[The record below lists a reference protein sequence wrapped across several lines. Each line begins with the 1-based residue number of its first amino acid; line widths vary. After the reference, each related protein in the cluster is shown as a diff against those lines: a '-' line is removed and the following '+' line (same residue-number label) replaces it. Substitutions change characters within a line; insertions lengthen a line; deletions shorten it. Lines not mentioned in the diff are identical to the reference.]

1 MQSSLE
7 QVFKDPFYKITYK
20 MHLILTVGRLLMENG
35 ADSDR
40 TTRYIMRTAA
50 YMGIPAENVSCHIM
64 YTSLLLNV
72 KNEERTYTELTKCR
86 KHNVSMTVLAAVSRV
101 IWRAMRDN
109 WSLERFEKELE
120 TVESRKNPYSNFATA
135 LASRFACGGSCLLFG
150 GDFIA
155 FFVTA
160 VCAFFGFYAR
170 ILCNKRGFN
179 NYAGIAIAAFVATSL
194 ATLSQSVVHSAT
206 PMHPIVACALFI
218 VPGVPLINAADDM
231 LNSFIMAGITRAFHT
246 VLIIGSM
253 AFGTAIAL
261 HLGRITEFTT
271 ISLSPGDIYLYH
283 PIAAAI
289 SAGGFSL
296 LFNVPKRVPWAVS
309 VGGAVAVLL
318 RNICMFDFGLSQAT
332 GTLIGGGV
340 VGIAALSA
348 IHRFHVPNVV
358 LTTPSAI
365 PLVPGILLYRLL
377 FTLLNINDVSTEV
390 LLGALRNGI
399 EAATIIISIAVSVAI
414 PNIFWS
420 RPIRK
425 NKIAQEKK
433 LLASRFV
440 DQDD

>member
-1 MQSSLE
+1 MEPSLE

-20 MHLILTVGRLLMENG
+20 MSLILTVGRLMMENG

-40 TTRYIMRTAA
+40 TARYIMRAAA

-64 YTSLLLNV
+64 YTTLLLNV
-72 KNEERTYTELTKCR
+72 KNEEHTYTEITKCR
-86 KHNVSMTVLAAVSRV
+86 KHNVSMSVLAAVSRTM
-101 IWRAMRDN
+101 WRAMRDN
-109 WSLERFEKELE
+109 WTLERFEKELDRIK
-120 TVESRKNPYSNFATA
+120 SRKSPYSSFATA
-135 LASRFACGGSCLLFG
+135 IGSSFACGGSCLLFG

-170 ILCNKRGFN
+170 TICNERGFN

-194 ATLSQSVVHSAT
+194 AALSQGVVHSAT
-206 PMHPIVACALFI
+206 PMHPIVACALFL

-231 LNSFIMAGITRAFHT
+231 LNNFIMAGITRAFHT
-246 VLIIGSM
+246 VLIVGSL
-253 AFGTAIAL
+253 AFGTAAAL
-261 HLGRITEFTT
+261 HLGHVTDFAT

-289 SAGGFSL
+289 SAGGFSM
-296 LFNVPKRVPWAVS
+296 LFKVPKRVLWVVS
-309 VGGAVAVLL
+309 IGGAITVLL
-318 RNICMFDFGLSQAT
+318 RNICMFDLGLSQAA
-332 GTLIGGGV
+332 GTFIGGAV
-340 VGIAALSA
+340 VGLLALNA
-348 IHRFHVPNVV
+348 LRWFHVPNVV
-358 LTTPSAI
+358 LRTPSAI

-420 RPIRK
+420 RQIRK

-440 DQDD
+440 DQED

>member
-1 MQSSLE
+1 
-7 QVFKDPFYKITYK
+7 
-20 MHLILTVGRLLMENG
+20 
-35 ADSDR
+35 
-40 TTRYIMRTAA
+40 
-50 YMGIPAENVSCHIM
+50 
-64 YTSLLLNV
+64 
-72 KNEERTYTELTKCR
+72 
-86 KHNVSMTVLAAVSRV
+86 MTVLAAVSRV

-109 WSLERFEKELE
+109 WPLERFEKELE
-120 TVESRKNPYSNFATA
+120 TLENRKNPYSNFATA
-135 LASRFACGGSCLLFG
+135 IGSSFACGGSCLLFG

-160 VCAFFGFYAR
+160 VCAFFGFYTR

-194 ATLSQSVVHSAT
+194 ATLSQGVVHSAT

-231 LNSFIMAGITRAFHT
+231 LNNFITAGITRAFHT

-271 ISLSPGDIYLYH
+271 ISLSPGDIYFYH
-283 PIAAAI
+283 PLAAAI

-296 LFNVPKRVPWAVS
+296 LFNVPKRVLWAVS

-377 FTLLNINDVSTEV
+377 FTLLNINEVSTEV

-420 RPIRK
+420 RQIRK
-425 NKIAQEKK
+425 NKIAQEKR

-440 DQDD
+440 DQED

>member
-1 MQSSLE
+1 MEPSAE
-7 QVFKDPFYKITYK
+7 HVFKNPFSQITYK

-64 YTSLLLNV
+64 YTSILLNI
-72 KNEERTYTELTKCR
+72 KNEERTYTELCKCR
-86 KHNVSMTVLAAVSRV
+86 KHSVSMSVLAAVSRI
-101 IWRAMRDN
+101 IWRAMRDA
-109 WSLERFEKELE
+109 WSLERFEKELDCIQ
-120 TVESRKNPYSNFATA
+120 SRRNPYSNFATA
-135 LASRFACGGSCLLFG
+135 IGSSFACGGSCLLFG
-150 GDFIA
+150 GDLIA
-155 FFVTA
+155 FFITA
-160 VCAFFGFYAR
+160 VCAFFGFYTR
-170 ILCNKRGFN
+170 IGCNKRGFN

-194 ATLSQSVVHSAT
+194 AALSQNIVHSTT
-206 PMHPIVACALFI
+206 PMHPIAACALFI

-231 LNSFIMAGITRAFHT
+231 LNNFIMAGTTRAIHT
-246 VLIIGSM
+246 LLIVGSM

-261 HLGRITEFTT
+261 HLGRITDFAT
-271 ISLSPGDIYLYH
+271 ISLSPGDIYFYH
-283 PIAAAI
+283 PLAAAI

-296 LFNVPKRVPWAVS
+296 LFNVPRRVLWAVS
-309 VGGAVAVLL
+309 VGGAVAILL

-340 VGIAALSA
+340 VGIVALSA
-348 IHRFHVPNVV
+348 IHWFHVPNVV

-377 FTLLNINDVSTEV
+377 FTFLNINDVSTEI
-390 LLGALRNGI
+390 LLQALRHGI
-399 EAATIIISIAVSVAI
+399 EAMTIIVSIAIGVAI

-420 RPIRK
+420 RQIRR

>member
-86 KHNVSMTVLAAVSRV
+86 KHNVSMSVLAAVSRTM
-101 IWRAMRDN
+101 WRAMRDN
-109 WSLERFEKELE
+109 WTLERFEKELDRIK
-120 TVESRKNPYSNFATA
+120 SRKSPYSSFATA
-135 LASRFACGGSCLLFG
+135 IGSSFACGGSCLLFG

-231 LNSFIMAGITRAFHT
+231 LNNFIMAGITRAFHT

-296 LFNVPKRVPWAVS
+296 LFNVPKRVLWAVS

-420 RPIRK
+420 RQIRK
-425 NKIAQEKK
+425 NKLAQEKK

-440 DQDD
+440 DQED